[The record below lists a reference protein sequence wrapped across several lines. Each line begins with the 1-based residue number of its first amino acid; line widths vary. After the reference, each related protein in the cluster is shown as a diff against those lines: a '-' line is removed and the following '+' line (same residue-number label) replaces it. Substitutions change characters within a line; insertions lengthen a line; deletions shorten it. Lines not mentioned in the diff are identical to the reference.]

1 MEIFGVGGLE
11 LVAIL
16 IIMLVV
22 AGPKR
27 MIQWSY
33 TLGRYMS
40 VLRRMWS
47 ETAAALQKE
56 LDAAGVDVQ
65 VPKDI
70 PTRQNLR
77 TEVARMATPLTKPFQ
92 EGMNSVKTELDEVK
106 QSVNVPRTN
115 LMPSTQVPPKNKPV
129 TPVENGRPA
138 VQSENGSGTTTP
150 PPSDTPSA
158 PDFGTWSKGE

>member
-1 MEIFGVGGLE
+1 MEIFGVGGME

-33 TLGRYMS
+33 TLGKYMS

-70 PTRQNLR
+70 PTRQTLR
-77 TEVARMATPLTKPFQ
+77 SEVARMATPLTKPFQ
-92 EGMNSVKTELDEVK
+92 EGLNSVKTELDEVK

-115 LMPSTQVPPKNKPV
+115 LMPSTQVPPRKPV
-129 TPVENGRPA
+129 ANPAAPTENGHP
-138 VQSENGSGTTTP
+138 QSENGSAS
-150 PPSDTPSA
+150 SDA

>member
-1 MEIFGVGGLE
+1 MELFGVGGLE
-11 LVAIL
+11 LVAIF

-40 VLRRMWS
+40 VLRNMWS

-56 LDAAGVDVQ
+56 LDAAGIEVQ

-70 PTRQNLR
+70 PTRQNIR
-77 TEVARMATPLTKPFQ
+77 SEVAKMATPLTKPFQ
-92 EGMNSVKTELDEVK
+92 EGLNSVKTELDEVK
-106 QSVNVPRTN
+106 QSVSIPPTN
-115 LMPSTQVPPKNKPV
+115 LNPTKPTV
-129 TPVENGRPA
+129 QKENGRPS
-138 VQSENGSGTTTP
+138 SENGSTT
-150 PPSDTPSA
+150 SDA
-158 PDFGTWSKGE
+158 ADFGTWSKGEQPSP